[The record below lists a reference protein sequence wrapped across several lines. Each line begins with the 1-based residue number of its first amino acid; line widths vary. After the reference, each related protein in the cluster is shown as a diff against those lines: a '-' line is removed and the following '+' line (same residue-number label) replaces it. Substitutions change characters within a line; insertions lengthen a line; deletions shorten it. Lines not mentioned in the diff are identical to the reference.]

1 MSARTASNSEP
12 LTGRSQPPYSLDEL
26 IAWCG
31 AVIGGSVESSG
42 HGAPVAPPLPEGLRG
57 PLVRHG
63 FDSFDEV
70 ALALTLAPDLD
81 PMLGSAMSERTG
93 VPSSRYPTVS
103 LIADLVGAR
112 DAERTA
118 VGSRLSTSGPLARFG
133 LIEILPPVDV
143 ARAGL
148 PQRGP
153 SLLDAVAGTTALL
166 RWVFGITQLDPALFP
181 HVRDDLT
188 APVTPPDTASAAV
201 LSLRLANEAPTV
213 TTLVGP
219 SSAHNLATALHS
231 AALAKRPV
239 LVVESRCLEDARFAA
254 RVAAE
259 ALLREAVMIAVGD
272 VRRVNPH
279 RWDVFS
285 SVVAIGA
292 EPALSAST
300 HFDVLSM
307 SLPSNGGASI
317 GAHLVDLIRARGLE
331 ITPPEAARISR
342 WEHLRHEDLEHVAAV
357 LAARSPRAASGRPL
371 RSVTAQDVAGVVVGA
386 AGDELAHL
394 ATPVE
399 TSRAW
404 SQLVLADDL
413 GQELRDLVEQA
424 QSRSA
429 VIHTAGMAT
438 HGLPRGISALFAGPS
453 GTGKRF
459 AARLVAGE
467 LGLPLYAV
475 NLAATVSQD
484 AVTATRTLDA
494 VFTAAE
500 RSDAVLLFDG
510 ADAPLAGIRD
520 VPDPGNPAGRLEVSA
535 LFDRMARYDGVSILA
550 TEVLGALDESLA
562 ARLSFCLRFRYP
574 DEAQRLRIW
583 EAVWPSDARLADDV
597 DLADV
602 AARHPFSGGRV
613 RRVAISATYLAQQTG
628 GIIDRAVLNRAIAR
642 ENAKLGAS
650 GDVFRRIPDDTLQTV
665 GSDART
671 LRQAVPR

>member
-1 MSARTASNSEP
+1 MSARTASNRERV
-12 LTGRSQPPYSLDEL
+12 TGRSQPPYSLDEL
-26 IAWCG
+26 IAWCA
-31 AVIGGSVESSG
+31 AVVGGPVEG
-42 HGAPVAPPLPEGLRG
+42 PAHGAAVAPPLPEGLRG
-57 PLVRHG
+57 PLVRQG

-70 ALALTLAPDLD
+70 AIALTLAPDLD

-93 VPSSRYPTVS
+93 VASSRYPTVS
-103 LIADLVGAR
+103 LIADMVGAR

-118 VGSRLSTSGPLARFG
+118 VASRLSTSGPLARFG
-133 LIEILPPVDV
+133 LIEILPRLD
-143 ARAGL
+143 AAMTGL

-188 APVTPPDTASAAV
+188 APVTPPDTASAVV
-201 LSLRLANEAPTV
+201 LSLRLANETPTV

-239 LVVESRCLEDARFAA
+239 LVVESRCLDDARFAA

-272 VRRVNPH
+272 VRSVNPH

-292 EPALSAST
+292 EPALTASSR
-300 HFDVLSM
+300 FDVLSM
-307 SLPSNGGASI
+307 SLPSTGGASI

-331 ITPPEAARISR
+331 ITHQEAVRISR

-357 LAARSPRAASGRPL
+357 LAARSPRSASGRPPH
-371 RSVTAQDVAGVVVGA
+371 SVTAQDVAAVVVGA

-399 TSRAW
+399 TSREW

-413 GQELRDLVEQA
+413 RHELRELVDQA

-429 VIHTAGMAT
+429 VMHIAGMAT

-459 AARLVAGE
+459 AARLAAGE

-484 AVTATRTLDA
+484 AVAATRTLDA

-510 ADAPLAGIRD
+510 ADALLAGIRD
-520 VPDPGNPAGRLEVSA
+520 VPSPGTAPGRLEVSA
-535 LFDRMARYDGVSILA
+535 LFDRMAGYDGVSILA
-550 TEVLGALDESLA
+550 TEALGALDESLA
-562 ARLSFCLRFRYP
+562 ARLSFCLRFPYP
-574 DEAQRLRIW
+574 DEAQRLLIW
-583 EAVWPSDARLADDV
+583 KAVWPSDARFADDV
-597 DLADV
+597 DLADL
-602 AARHPFSGGRV
+602 AARHLFSGGRI
-613 RRVAISATYLAQQTG
+613 RRVAVAATYLAQQRG
-628 GIIDRAVLNRAIAR
+628 GTIDRAVLNRAIAR
-642 ENAKLGAS
+642 DYAKLSAS
-650 GDVFRRIPDDTLQTV
+650 DDALRTMPGDTLQAL
-665 GSDART
+665 GQEAPA